1 MARASRRSGLPL
13 TGGVRRGRVGLGEV
27 EELSWGCV
35 GLPLRPPYGVGCS
48 SKMKGVPAPG
58 MTKPPVWVGSAQAA
72 LMARRRAKVVGV
84 DTEGLWAD
92 WLALG
97 VSGDRRVAMGGW
109 GECICFVCG

>member
-1 MARASRRSGLPL
+1 
-13 TGGVRRGRVGLGEV
+13 
-27 EELSWGCV
+27 
-35 GLPLRPPYGVGCS
+35 
-48 SKMKGVPAPG
+48 MKGVPAPG